1 AFSATAA
8 TMNNLGPGLGG
19 VAANFRDMSDLSIW
33 VSSFAMVLGRLEVF
47 SVLVLFSPQFWRE

>member
-1 AFSATAA
+1 
-8 TMNNLGPGLGG
+8 M
-19 VAANFRDMSDLSIW
+19 AANFRDMSDLSIW